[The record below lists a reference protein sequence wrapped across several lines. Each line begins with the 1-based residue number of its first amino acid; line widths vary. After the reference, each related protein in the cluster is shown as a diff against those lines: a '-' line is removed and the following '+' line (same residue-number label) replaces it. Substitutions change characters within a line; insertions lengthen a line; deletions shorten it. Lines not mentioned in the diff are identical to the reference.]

1 MGDIKSQVT
10 IWLLHG
16 KLLLCPSYYL
26 PRDLL
31 QALCIYLKGLCLSF
45 LICKKRI
52 KWGNEMHMKSLLP
65 YYWLT
70 WPSCFIS
77 TFMLLPLP
85 LLTLFIYLWLHFA
98 YFSPVVWKELTLL
111 KFLLWL
117 TFIDLDHNFLWPVR
131 FNVNPHPLVRWAIE
145 TVYFS
150 CPLYKFIFHYIS
162 TI

>member
-1 MGDIKSQVT
+1 MGIKYEKLILQILDSIFCPRQVKTRALPVYKAMGDIKSQVT

-45 LICKKRI
+45 PICKKRM

-65 YYWLT
+65 R
-70 WPSCFIS
+70 PSRFIS
-77 TFMLLPLP
+77 TFILFPLP

-98 YFSPVVWKELTLL
+98 YFSPVVWKELILL
-111 KFLLWL
+111 EF
-117 TFIDLDHNFLWPVR
+117 FLWC
-131 FNVNPHPLVRWAIE
+131 L
-145 TVYFS
+145 
-150 CPLYKFIFHYIS
+150 L
-162 TI
+162 